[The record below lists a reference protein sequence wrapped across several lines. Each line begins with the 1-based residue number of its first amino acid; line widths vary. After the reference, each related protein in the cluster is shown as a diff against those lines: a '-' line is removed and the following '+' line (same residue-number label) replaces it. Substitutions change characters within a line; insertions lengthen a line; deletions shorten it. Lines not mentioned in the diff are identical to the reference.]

1 MTQFTVWSTDKQRA
15 VRSFHASRAD
25 QATPIFSA
33 LDRTGRRV
41 ALGYED
47 GTVEVRDANTGNA
60 IVESVHLVTGTAQ
73 VSFAGDALVVGTYP
87 TAEPAELVVVAPD
100 GAVRRLWRAPEHRRI
115 NAFATSDESV
125 AVGLDNGQL
134 LVWDTVGRDQPRD
147 LDLGA
152 VPAWRIAFSASG
164 RRLVVGDG
172 GGRLHVVDR
181 TGAQLRR
188 LRDPITTDHG
198 PVLQLGFSSDDRV
211 VAVSP
216 ILVSYVDTATGTTL
230 ASNLLLT
237 QWSSLVTVP
246 DGLVTVDSTG
256 ALLRWRL
263 DPEFLLTKLCPELKT
278 ERSAAELQ
286 TYLDGGT
293 ASTTCPGAS

>member
-1 MTQFTVWSTDKQRA
+1 MRSPPRASPSPSGST
-15 VRSFHASRAD
+15 
-25 QATPIFSA
+25 
-33 LDRTGRRV
+33 TG
-41 ALGYED
+41 
-47 GTVEVRDANTGNA
+47 
-60 IVESVHLVTGTAQ
+60 SCC
-73 VSFAGDALVVGTYP
+73 
-87 TAEPAELVVVAPD
+87 
-100 GAVRRLWRAPEHRRI
+100 
-115 NAFATSDESV
+115 
-125 AVGLDNGQL
+125 
-134 LVWDTVGRDQPRD
+134 VWDTVGRDQPRD

-263 DPEFLLTKLCPELKT
+263 DPEFLLSKLCPELKT

>member
-1 MTQFTVWSTDKQRA
+1 MK
-15 VRSFHASRAD
+15 
-25 QATPIFSA
+25 PIFSA

-47 GTVEVRDANTGNA
+47 GTVEVYDAETGHVTVA
-60 IVESVHLVTGTAQ
+60 DPHLVTGIAQ

-87 TAEPAELVVVAPD
+87 TAEPAEVVVIARD
-100 GAVRRLWRAPEHRRI
+100 GAVRRLWRAPAHRRI

-134 LVWDTVGRDQPRD
+134 LVWDTLRSDRHRD

-181 TGAQLRR
+181 TGTQLRQV
-188 LRDPITTDHG
+188 RDPITTDHG

-230 ASNLLLT
+230 ASNVLLT

-246 DGLVTVDSTG
+246 DGLVTVDSAG
-256 ALLRWRL
+256 ALMRWRL
-263 DPEFLLTKLCPELKT
+263 DPEFLLSKLCPELKA
-278 ERSAAELQ
+278 ESSAAELQ